1 MVLTVLS
8 VPAGASLTG
17 VTLNVIVFGDWSVS
31 TPPLAVPPLSCTW
44 KVKLA
49 SGDPIAFAAG
59 VNSSLPAEM
68 SAALTYWPTVTAV
81 PLSVSVPAV
90 PVGSVAIFTASRLL
104 GGLSLGSLK
113 PKSDAAN
120 V

>member
-1 MVLTVLS
+1 MRDGRI
-8 VPAGASLTG
+8 ANIDRKRMRRGIGIDAAA
-17 VTLNVIVFGDWSVS
+17 
-31 TPPLAVPPLSCTW
+31 AVPPLSCTW